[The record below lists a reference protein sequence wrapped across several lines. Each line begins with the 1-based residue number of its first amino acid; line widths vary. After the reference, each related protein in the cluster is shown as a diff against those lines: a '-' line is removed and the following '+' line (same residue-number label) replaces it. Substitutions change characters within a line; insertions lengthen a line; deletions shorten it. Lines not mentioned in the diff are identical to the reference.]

1 MLTYADLK
9 VVPMLSL
16 CLRDDELRE
25 EEAGLIGGG
34 EDAEDS
40 VGACC
45 CTGGGLYIILYYICV
60 LIQRVLLSICC
71 CRWAQQ
77 DPHTTIYTCVLIT
90 VGAVAGAVADALQN
104 ITPDELFGDQGQR
117 GYTEGVTEEEERVGH
132 AADKFAAAERLK
144 GGAKLEEGGRPT
156 WPSTHEEGQVRGAQG
171 PEEASPKPR

>member
-1 MLTYADLK
+1 MSSY
-9 VVPMLSL
+9 S
-16 CLRDDELRE
+16 
-25 EEAGLIGGG
+25 G
-34 EDAEDS
+34 
-40 VGACC
+40 CC
-45 CTGGGLYIILYYICV
+45 CCPSAVADGLSKILYKKIWGKRDKECIHIYPHTTTPV
-60 LIQRVLLSICC
+60 SSLF
-71 CRWAQQ
+71 CRFAQQ

-144 GGAKLEEGGRPT
+144 GGAKLEEGGMPT